1 MLRRPIPS
9 VEDHRVNKFLIGL
22 VAGVVAVPVVAFVL
36 AFFGALPVATSASPL
51 PLERALAETALHAK
65 ISAQAPKQIGIPVN
79 EANIVTGAQIYRDHC
94 SECHGLPTQPQP
106 ANTAG
111 MFPPVPQFFKHRDG
125 GEHRGQPQQLPAN
138 FVTRATAATYWR
150 TRNGI
155 RLTGMPS
162 FEKALTDEQI
172 WQVSLF
178 LASRRNLPAA
188 AQPYLTAGK

>member
-1 MLRRPIPS
+1 MRQPYCKG
-9 VEDHRVNKFLIGL
+9 VNEEMKKFWIGL
-22 VAGVVAVPVVAFVL
+22 LAGVVAVPVVAFVL

-51 PLERALAETALHAK
+51 PMERALAETALHAK
-65 ISAQAPKQIGIPVN
+65 ISSQAPKQIGIPVTD
-79 EANIVTGAQIYRDHC
+79 ANIVAGAQIYRDHC
-94 SECHGLPTQPQP
+94 SECHGLPSQPQP
-106 ANTAG
+106 ADTAG
-111 MFPPVPQFFKHRDG
+111 MFPPVPHFFQHRPG
-125 GEHRGQPQQLPAN
+125 GENHGQARQLPAN

-188 AQPYLTAGK
+188 AQPYLTGGK